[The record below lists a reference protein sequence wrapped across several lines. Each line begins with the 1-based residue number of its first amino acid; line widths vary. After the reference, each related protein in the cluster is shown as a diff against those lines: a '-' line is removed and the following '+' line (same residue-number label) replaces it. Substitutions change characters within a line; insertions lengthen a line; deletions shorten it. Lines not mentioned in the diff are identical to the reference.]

1 MHEETDKQ
9 VQIHK
14 DYPTAREFLVEDST
28 YKRAF
33 YSQECFQFNWK

>member
-1 MHEETDKQ
+1 MHKETDKQ

-28 YKRAF
+28 YK
-33 YSQECFQFNWK
+33 